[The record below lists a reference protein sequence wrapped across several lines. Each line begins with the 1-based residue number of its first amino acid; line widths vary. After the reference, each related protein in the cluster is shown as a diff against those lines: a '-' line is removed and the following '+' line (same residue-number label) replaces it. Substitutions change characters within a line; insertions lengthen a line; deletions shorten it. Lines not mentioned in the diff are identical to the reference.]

1 MVEARDSQV
10 VNELIAAC
18 VDGARF
24 YETAAR
30 EVEDSELRLL
40 FREMAST
47 RETIAEAL
55 AHKLQE
61 LGHEPDVSGTLTGR
75 MKQFYTELRARLAEN
90 GDQRYIA
97 DLETLE
103 ASALNDFKLSTHK
116 VESRRVA
123 QELANH
129 LATIQLSHDQLK
141 ALKQTRLD
149 RI

>member
-1 MVEARDSQV
+1 MVEASDSQV
-10 VNELIAAC
+10 VNELIAVC

-24 YETAAR
+24 YEAAAR

-40 FREMAST
+40 FREMGNT
-47 RETIAEAL
+47 RQTIAEAL
-55 AHKLQE
+55 GHELRE
-61 LGHEPDVSGTLTGR
+61 LGHEPEISGTLSGR
-75 MKQFYTELRARLAEN
+75 MKQLYTELRARLADN

-103 ASALNDFKLSTHK
+103 ANALNDFKLSTHK
-116 VESRRVA
+116 VKSRRVTQA
-123 QELANH
+123 LASH
-129 LATIQLSHDQLK
+129 LATIQLSHDQLR

>member
-1 MVEARDSQV
+1 MLEARDSQV
-10 VNELIAAC
+10 VNELIAVC

-30 EVEDSELRLL
+30 EVEDSELRIL
-40 FREMAST
+40 FREMGST
-47 RETIAEAL
+47 RQTIAEAL
-55 AHKLQE
+55 AHKLKE
-61 LGHEPDVSGTLTGR
+61 LGYEPDISGTLAGR
-75 MKQFYTELRARLAEN
+75 MKQLYTELRARLADN

-97 DLETLE
+97 DLESLE
-103 ASALNDFKLSTHK
+103 ANALHDFKLSTHK
-116 VESRRVA
+116 VKSTRVA

-129 LATIQLSHDQLK
+129 LATIQLSHDQLR